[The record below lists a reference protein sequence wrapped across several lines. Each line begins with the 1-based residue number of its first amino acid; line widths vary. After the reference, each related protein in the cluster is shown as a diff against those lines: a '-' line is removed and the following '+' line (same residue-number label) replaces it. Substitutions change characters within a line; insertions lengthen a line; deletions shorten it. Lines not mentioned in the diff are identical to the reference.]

1 MFFFLVG
8 AGWGVGGG
16 GASVTSSSLPCRT
29 KSFKEWDLLGGG
41 ANSLL

>member
-8 AGWGVGGG
+8 AGWGVGG

-29 KSFKEWDLLGGG
+29 KSFKEWDLLGG